1 MFIVQY
7 IAKLIKILRSAAS
20 PNQIAGGCVLGMIM
34 GLTPLM
40 SLHNVVVLILLI
52 MLNVNIAMAIFCLGV
67 FSGFA
72 YLLDPLF
79 HDFGYYMLVDVQ
91 GLKALWTSMYNIP
104 IIALSKFNN
113 TVVMGSLLS
122 SIIAVIPMFFLIKY
136 AVIGYRK
143 HIDAR
148 FQKLKIV
155 QIIKGSKIYS
165 LYEKIKNLG
174 D

>member
-7 IAKLIKILRSAAS
+7 IAKIIKILRSAAS
-20 PNQIAGGCVLGMIM
+20 PNQIAGGCVLGMII
-34 GLTPLM
+34 GLTPFW
-40 SLHNVVVLILLI
+40 SLHNLVIFILLI
-52 MLNVNIAMAIFCLGV
+52 ILNVNIAMAIFCIGV

-79 HDFGYYMLVDVQ
+79 HDFGYYMLVDVSS
-91 GLKALWTSMYNIP
+91 LKGLWTSMYNIP

-122 SIIAVIPMFFLIKY
+122 SIIAVVPMFFLLKY

-143 HIDAR
+143 HIDAK

-155 QIIKGSKIYS
+155 QVVKGSKIYS
-165 LYEKIKNLG
+165 IYEKIKNLG